1 MILSKIK
8 TQNRVESIKNSDKII
23 SREIISKEIN
33 NENDFKI
40 DTITEISNNKEQL
53 KEITK
58 HLNQTVMPSHSD
70 EEINKLKK

>member
-40 DTITEISNNKEQL
+40 DTITEISNNKEQP
-53 KEITK
+53 KEIIK